1 MSRAFVK
8 ESDDAGTELDVPER
22 GVSPHRNLV
31 TPAGLRQIESTV
43 KRIEDELS
51 AARAAEDKGAIARC
65 QRDLRYW
72 QKRRASA
79 EVPRLGGKT
88 ERVRFGSRVTVELE
102 DGSRREF
109 EIVGEDEADPAVG
122 KIAYVAPVA
131 AAMIGAQ
138 LGDRVATGA
147 GKGEIITLS

>member
-1 MSRAFVK
+1 M
-8 ESDDAGTELDVPER
+8 
-22 GVSPHRNLV
+22 
-31 TPAGLRQIESTV
+31 
-43 KRIEDELS
+43 
-51 AARAAEDKGAIARC
+51 
-65 QRDLRYW
+65 
-72 QKRRASA
+72 
-79 EVPRLGGKT
+79 GGKT